1 VKYFGLFF
9 NDFQHF
15 PGLFNDHRKVQRSAD
30 NDKFYTGRDQMVC
43 VVITSLSTQPHCL
56 KIVQRNIQ
64 LMQNNNI
71 MAKSRFT
78 KYFYFLSTVFVDNF
92 VDNEEI
98 NQWKRDLWV
107 YNQYT
112 PSSSDPEIT
121 LTNQR
126 LKTSLRT
133 KKIVLPVILASKKI
147 VHKSVCF
154 PLRTN
159 ENGARPI
166 GTCPTGL
173 R

>member
-1 VKYFGLFF
+1 
-9 NDFQHF
+9 
-15 PGLFNDHRKVQRSAD
+15 
-30 NDKFYTGRDQMVC
+30 MVC
-43 VVITSLSTQPHCL
+43 ALITSLSSLPFCL
-56 KIVQRNIQ
+56 KIVQRNID

-98 NQWKRDLWV
+98 KLRKPDLWV

-112 PSSSDPEIT
+112 PSSSNPKIT
-121 LTNQR
+121 LTNQG
-126 LKTSLRT
+126 LKTNSPGR
-133 KKIVLPVILASKKI
+133 KIVLPVILAPKKI

-159 ENGARPI
+159 ENGARSI

-173 R
+173 RQIKTRAGPCCRREQRPPWPPHSPAA